1 MSQTTS
7 RSRSSRRL
15 ASRRFGQASAASR
28 RYLTLF
34 VLAALVV
41 SFVFSLIF
49 GARSESRAAEERKA
63 SRNAAKES
71 ATTPAKAGKPRSSG
85 HGDAIQTARNL
96 GKAYYEQGKYAE
108 AIAEFQKVMASGR
121 AVAADHLDLG
131 MSMIQANNL
140 DAALGELTTA
150 KQMDPKLTAIDYN
163 LGILYKREL
172 RYPDAEATLKRV
184 VEADPSDPA
193 AWFNLGTVYSAQ
205 RRLPEAL
212 DAHQHV
218 LRMGFGRGQNF
229 YVASLFHTFTILTR
243 LKRTDEAQKV
253 LKIHE
258 RLRDKVPN
266 ISLQNPA
273 LEGGKYG
280 AVLAA

>member
-1 MSQTTS
+1 MSQTTF
-7 RSRSSRRL
+7 RSRSLRRL
-15 ASRRFGQASAASR
+15 VSWRLGRARAASLC
-28 RYLTLF
+28 YPAPLL
-34 VLAALVV
+34 LAALVA

-71 ATTPAKAGKPRSSG
+71 ATTPAKASKPRSSG

-163 LGILYKREL
+163 LGIL
-172 RYPDAEATLKRV
+172 
-184 VEADPSDPA
+184 
-193 AWFNLGTVYSAQ
+193 
-205 RRLPEAL
+205 
-212 DAHQHV
+212 
-218 LRMGFGRGQNF
+218 
-229 YVASLFHTFTILTR
+229 
-243 LKRTDEAQKV
+243 
-253 LKIHE
+253 
-258 RLRDKVPN
+258 
-266 ISLQNPA
+266 
-273 LEGGKYG
+273 
-280 AVLAA
+280 